1 MPFIIATRWPHSW
14 SVTAAALSAF
24 FDPWAFFGSRESRAV
39 EGPDAPGRAS
49 AGTGKPGV
57 AGAAGGLARAPGPPA
72 VPSLAEIFREYAPF
86 VWRGLRRLGVPESD
100 VEDVCQEVFVVVH
113 RKLGD
118 FEGRSSLRTWIYGIC
133 ARTASDYR
141 RSGRVRREVVTD
153 APPEAAHEGGQHD
166 ALALKQARAALDRIL
181 DDLDDDKRSVF
192 VLYEIEELTMA
203 EVAEALGCPLQT
215 AYSRLHAARKLVEA
229 GVARAQQP
237 RAGA

>member
-1 MPFIIATRWPHSW
+1 MGTAVLSSFFEPKDVLAAVGSQAVHETGAKHDRR
-14 SVTAAALSAF
+14 AAAS
-24 FDPWAFFGSRESRAV
+24 
-39 EGPDAPGRAS
+39 GPAPN
-49 AGTGKPGV
+49 V
-57 AGAAGGLARAPGPPA
+57 PP
-72 VPSLAEIFREYAPF
+72 LAEIFRQYAPF
-86 VWRGLRRLGVPESD
+86 VWRALRRLGVPESD

-153 APPEAAHEGGQHD
+153 APPETAHEGGQDD
-166 ALALKQARAALDRIL
+166 AVALRQARATLDRIL

-203 EVAEALGCPLQT
+203 EVADALGCPLQT
-215 AYSRLHAARKLVEA
+215 AYSRLHAARKVVEA
-229 GVARAQQP
+229 GVMRANATRARG
-237 RAGA
+237 GA

>member
-1 MPFIIATRWPHSW
+1 MAVS
-14 SVTAAALSAF
+14 AAAFSVF
-24 FDPWAFFGSRESRAV
+24 FEPRALFGWLESRAV
-39 EGPDAPGRAS
+39 PGGAGPGARRGAHEPAS
-49 AGTGKPGV
+49 SS
-57 AGAAGGLARAPGPPA
+57 GAENRSPSARPE
-72 VPSLAEIFREYAPF
+72 VPSLPTIFRDYAPF

-141 RSGRVRREVVTD
+141 KSGRVRREVVTD
-153 APPEAAHEGGQHD
+153 APPEAAHEGDQHD
-166 ALALKQARAALDRIL
+166 AFALKQARATLDRIL
-181 DDLDDDKRSVF
+181 DELDGDKRAVF

-215 AYSRLHAARKLVEA
+215 AYSRLHAARKVVEA
-229 GVARAQQP
+229 GVERAQQASAQAPGP
-237 RAGA
+237 RSGA

>member
-1 MPFIIATRWPHSW
+1 M
-14 SVTAAALSAF
+14 TAH
-24 FDPWAFFGSRESRAV
+24 
-39 EGPDAPGRAS
+39 EG
-49 AGTGKPGV
+49 AGGAGGARRDDQ
-57 AGAAGGLARAPGPPA
+57 AGAKAPL
-72 VPSLAEIFREYAPF
+72 PSLAEIFRDYAPF
-86 VWRGLRRLGVPESD
+86 VWRALRRLGIPESD
-100 VEDVCQEVFVVVH
+100 VEDVTQEVFVVVH

-153 APPEAAHEGGQHD
+153 APPETSHEASHED
-166 ALALKQARAALDRIL
+166 AVALRQARRALDRIL
-181 DDLDDDKRSVF
+181 DALDDDKRAVF

-229 GVARAQQP
+229 GVAQAKEGMTP
-237 RAGA
+237 

>member
-1 MPFIIATRWPHSW
+1 MH
-14 SVTAAALSAF
+14 
-24 FDPWAFFGSRESRAV
+24 DGSNS
-39 EGPDAPGRAS
+39 
-49 AGTGKPGV
+49 
-57 AGAAGGLARAPGPPA
+57 GAAGKGAAASSALPPSPVA
-72 VPSLAEIFREYAPF
+72 VPTLAEIFRDYAPF

-153 APPEAAHEGGQHD
+153 TPPDAPHEGAQHD
-166 ALALKQARAALDRIL
+166 TVALRQARATLDRIL
-181 DDLDDDKRSVF
+181 DELDDDKRSVF

-203 EVAEALGCPLQT
+203 EVAEAIGCPLQT
-215 AYSRLHAARKLVEA
+215 AYSRLHAARKVVEA
-229 GVARAQQP
+229 GVARA
-237 RAGA
+237 RSANAVNARGGA

>member
-1 MPFIIATRWPHSW
+1 MVVSVAAVSSFFEPWELFRW
-14 SVTAAALSAF
+14 L
-24 FDPWAFFGSRESRAV
+24 ESRPVQERAGSGDKRGGR
-39 EGPDAPGRAS
+39 ELGSNDAARPSS
-49 AGTGKPGV
+49 ATP
-57 AGAAGGLARAPGPPA
+57 AA
-72 VPSLAEIFREYAPF
+72 VPPLAEIFRDYAPF

-153 APPEAAHEGGQHD
+153 APPDAPHEGGQHE
-166 ALALKQARAALDRIL
+166 ALALKQARATLDRIL
-181 DDLDDDKRSVF
+181 DELDDDKRSVF

-203 EVAEALGCPLQT
+203 EVAEAIGCPLQT
-215 AYSRLHAARKLVEA
+215 AYSRLHAARKVVEA

-237 RAGA
+237 RSGA